1 MENRP
6 PRRSKDELARSG
18 ALAIS
23 ARRERSEVKEAVVRS
38 ELSFF
43 DVLNDP
49 RSSIRRMRV
58 AQLLD
63 ATPGIGQRRAFLIMA
78 KAGISPTR
86 RIGGLGIN
94 QITKLRSEMILN
106 KVESQRGKLIV
117 ISGPGGVG
125 KSTITAHL
133 RSHPQ
138 VWLSISMTTRQPRE
152 NERDGHDYHF
162 IGDQEFDAM
171 IKEDQFLE
179 WAEFAGSRYGT
190 PRVPVEERRNLGK
203 HVLLEIDIAGARQV
217 RKRDGQA
224 LLVFISPPSW
234 EELVSRLTIRGTDSP
249 ERRAARLALAQ
260 EEMACASE
268 FDEVLINHRVE
279 EVALALLSLATST
292 RKGPL

>member
-1 MENRP
+1 MENQP
-6 PRRSKDELARSG
+6 PRRSKEELAKSG
-18 ALAIS
+18 AIAIL
-23 ARRERSEVKEAVVRS
+23 ARRERSEVKEALVRS

-58 AQLLD
+58 SELLD

-78 KAGISPTR
+78 RAGISPTR
-86 RIGGLGIN
+86 RIGGLGKH
-94 QITKLRSEMILN
+94 QIEKLRSEMILN
-106 KVESQRGKLIV
+106 KVDSQRGKLIV

-133 RSHPQ
+133 REHPQ
-138 VWLSISMTTRQPRE
+138 VWLSISMTTREPRE

-162 IGDQEFDAM
+162 ISDAEFYRL

-190 PRVPVEERRNLGK
+190 PKGPVEEAQILGK
-203 HVLLEIDIAGARQV
+203 HVLLEIEIAGARQV
-217 RKRDGQA
+217 RNRDNQA

-260 EEMACASE
+260 E
-268 FDEVLINHRVE
+268 
-279 EVALALLSLATST
+279 
-292 RKGPL
+292 